1 MSTIWETSPRIERA
15 RCRLHRRLVDDW
27 GVGRVTKDQAE
38 ALLRGASRGGAAIP
52 NPSRTNLRAVPWD
65 WIDVEPDDQTLRIEF
80 LHGIVDG
87 LHHIE
92 IDEDDRDIRV
102 TVFLGLDPDL
112 RGGAYAPVGLT
123 GWTKGKTSRP
133 VGRRRISD
141 GAER

>member
-1 MSTIWETSPRIERA
+1 
-15 RCRLHRRLVDDW
+15 
-27 GVGRVTKDQAE
+27 VGRVTKSQAE
-38 ALLRGASRGGAAIP
+38 VLLQGPSRGDAAIP

-92 IDEDDRDIRV
+92 IDEDDQDIRV

-112 RGGAYAPVGLT
+112 RSGAYVLVGLT
-123 GWTKGKTSRP
+123 GWTKAKTGRP

>member
-1 MSTIWETSPRIERA
+1 V

-27 GVGRVTKDQAE
+27 GVGRVTKSQAE
-38 ALLRGASRGGAAIP
+38 VLLQGASRGDAAIP
-52 NPSRTNLRAVPWD
+52 NPSPTNLRAVSWD

-112 RGGAYAPVGLT
+112 RSGAYVLVGLT
-123 GWTKGKTSRP
+123 GWTKAKTGRP
-133 VGRRRISD
+133 VGRRRIID

>member
-1 MSTIWETSPRIERA
+1 
-15 RCRLHRRLVDDW
+15 
-27 GVGRVTKDQAE
+27 VGRVTKGQAE

-52 NPSRTNLRAVPWD
+52 NPSRTNLRAVRWD

-112 RGGAYAPVGLT
+112 LGGWYAPVGLT

-133 VGRRRISD
+133 VGRRHISD

>member
-1 MSTIWETSPRIERA
+1 MIGAWAELSRA
-15 RCRLHRRLVDDW
+15 KWKLFFGGRPEEVQRL
-27 GVGRVTKDQAE
+27 
-38 ALLRGASRGGAAIP
+38 
-52 NPSRTNLRAVPWD
+52 NPSRTNLRAVRWD

-112 RGGAYAPVGLT
+112 LGGWYAPVGLT

-133 VGRRRISD
+133 VGRRHISD

>member
-1 MSTIWETSPRIERA
+1 M
-15 RCRLHRRLVDDW
+15 HRRLDDDW
-27 GVGRVTKDQAE
+27 GVGRVTKGQAE
-38 ALLRGASRGGAAIP
+38 ALLRGAYRGDAAIP

-80 LHGIVDG
+80 PNGIVDG

-92 IDEDDRDIRV
+92 IDEDDQEIRV

-112 RGGAYAPVGLT
+112 RDGAYALVGLT
-123 GWTKGKTSRP
+123 GWTKASTSRP